1 VIDVHL
7 RSPLLRF
14 SIAAGECALAV
25 TLLFAC
31 RDESKAVPSSSD
43 AAVAA
48 PPPTLTATTPV
59 NALPI
64 PSASIAA
71 AVNPK
76 GLPAYDGPVGSIEG
90 TVYVT
95 GSPAPDAVGVDFSS
109 CPSGANVY
117 KKLFRE
123 GPALPSGARPVADA
137 LVGVTGYTA
146 FVAEQAPAVTL
157 KFDDCSWGTRTV
169 ALTFGQRIELVN
181 ATRTIVAPTLDQAPS
196 PALMVVAP
204 EGRGDP
210 VKIYPPH
217 PGYFTMTDKIGATYS
232 KVDVYVLLFPLHAV
246 TSTVGHYRIDGIPI
260 GKVDVSARLRA
271 IGQEASQKVD
281 VLAGV
286 VQKVDL
292 TLKYQPAKEAPPTD
306 AGTKPKFIP

>member
-1 VIDVHL
+1 MSSL
-7 RSPLLRF
+7 RTATIL
-14 SIAAGECALAV
+14 GALALIAGV
-25 TLLFAC
+25 GSGC
-31 RDESKAVPSSSD
+31 RDDAKGVPSSGAD
-43 AAVAA
+43 AGSAVASSSA
-48 PPPTLTATTPV
+48 PMSTTPV

-64 PSASIAA
+64 PSASVAA

-90 TVYVT
+90 TVYIS
-95 GSPAPDAVGVDFSS
+95 GDSPPDVSGVNFST
-109 CPSGANVY
+109 CPSGAGVY

-146 FVAEQAPAVTL
+146 FVPEQASAITL

-169 ALTFGQRIELVN
+169 AMTFGQRLELTN
-181 ATRTIVAPTLDQAPS
+181 ATKTIVAPTLDQAPS
-196 PALMVVAP
+196 PALMIVPP
-204 EGRGDP
+204 EGKGDP

-232 KVDVYVLLFPLHAV
+232 KVDVYVLLFPFHAV
-246 TSTVGHYRIDGIPI
+246 TTVAGHYRIDGIPV
-260 GKVDVSARLRA
+260 GKVEVSARLRA
-271 IGQEASQKVD
+271 IGQEASQKVE

-286 VQKVDL
+286 VQKADL
-292 TLKYQPAKEAPPTD
+292 TLKYQTPKEPADVGPR
-306 AGTKPKFIP
+306 PKIIP